1 MNKEVIVGIDLGT
14 TNSCIAFMD
23 GKEPTVLENTEGNR
37 ITPSIVSFK
46 ENKTNRGTFETNV
59 GDAAYRQKV
68 SNAKRTVCSIK
79 RDMGTDIHRL
89 ADQPNPLN
97 TYLPQEISAFILQ
110 YLKGFAQKK
119 LGKPIRKAI
128 ITVPAYFNELQRN
141 ATIQAAKIAG
151 IDAQLLSEPIASA
164 IAYGLDQKNKKQ
176 KILVYDLG
184 GGTFDVSIL
193 EIGDKDKDGKTIFK
207 VLATSGDA
215 YLGGDDWDK
224 RIIEWIE
231 KKIKNDIP
239 GWEPNAVALQQITVA
254 AEKAKKELSS
264 SIECDISIPFLT
276 FDPKTASPYNFD
288 ANLTRTEFENMCKDL
303 VERTEEPIKK
313 ALNQAQLTI
322 ADIDEILLVGGSTR
336 MPAIQDVVK
345 KVTGR
350 EPNRSIN
357 PDEVVAIGAAIKAGI
372 MEEKISDIVLEDTTP
387 LSLGVRSNGGKNTII
402 IPANTP
408 IPCEKTVKASTSHD
422 FQRNVRIVIL
432 QGENIDEATKNKELG
447 QFTLSNIGAEKQ
459 GMPEIDI
466 TFKLDVNGILTV
478 QAKDAQ
484 SGNEKASIITNPCN
498 LSDEEIIKLSKQ
510 HGLIK
515 TNADKD

>member
-151 IDAQLLSEPIASA
+151 IDAQLLSEPVASA
-164 IAYGLDQKNKKQ
+164 IAYGLDQKDKKQ

-224 RIIEWIE
+224 RIIE
-231 KKIKNDIP
+231 
-239 GWEPNAVALQQITVA
+239 
-254 AEKAKKELSS
+254 
-264 SIECDISIPFLT
+264 
-276 FDPKTASPYNFD
+276 
-288 ANLTRTEFENMCKDL
+288 
-303 VERTEEPIKK
+303 
-313 ALNQAQLTI
+313 
-322 ADIDEILLVGGSTR
+322 
-336 MPAIQDVVK
+336 
-345 KVTGR
+345 
-350 EPNRSIN
+350 
-357 PDEVVAIGAAIKAGI
+357 
-372 MEEKISDIVLEDTTP
+372 
-387 LSLGVRSNGGKNTII
+387 
-402 IPANTP
+402 
-408 IPCEKTVKASTSHD
+408 
-422 FQRNVRIVIL
+422 
-432 QGENIDEATKNKELG
+432 
-447 QFTLSNIGAEKQ
+447 
-459 GMPEIDI
+459 
-466 TFKLDVNGILTV
+466 
-478 QAKDAQ
+478 
-484 SGNEKASIITNPCN
+484 
-498 LSDEEIIKLSKQ
+498 
-510 HGLIK
+510 
-515 TNADKD
+515 